1 MQIRMYIGE
10 VGRMKNNP
18 VIPFVLIMVM
28 GIALMFTLSFVG
40 INQETADGEDSGESN
55 GEQVAGT
62 PEELYQSAGC
72 IGCHGGN
79 YEGVGSFPALTDV
92 GDRLS
97 ADEIKDIL
105 RNGKGAMPS
114 GLVPEEQLDGMT
126 EWLSSL

>member
-1 MQIRMYIGE
+1 
-10 VGRMKNNP
+10 MKNNP

-40 INQETADGEDSGESN
+40 LNQEAATEEEGGSN

-72 IGCHGGN
+72 INCHGGN
-79 YEGVGSFPALTDV
+79 QEGMGGFPALTGV
-92 GDRLS
+92 GDKLS
-97 ADEIKDIL
+97 ADEIKEIL
-105 RNGKGAMPS
+105 RNGKGSMPG
-114 GLVPEEQLDGMT
+114 GLVPEEQIDSMT